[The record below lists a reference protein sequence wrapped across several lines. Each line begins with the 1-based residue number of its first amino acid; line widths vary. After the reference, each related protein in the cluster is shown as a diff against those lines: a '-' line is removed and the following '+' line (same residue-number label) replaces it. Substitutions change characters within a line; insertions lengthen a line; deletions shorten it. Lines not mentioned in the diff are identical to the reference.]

1 MRKLRA
7 LSRAARPRPR
17 PRAVTARVVTA
28 RVATAVSA
36 LTAAA
41 VAMVGLAAPAH
52 AADPVLRDLVTAKGK
67 YYGTAVTGSKLTGT
81 YGSVTGAQFDSIT
94 PGNEMKWGSVEPTRG
109 SFNWAG
115 ADGIVNFAEAHGQ
128 KVRGHT
134 LVWHSQMPNWLANG
148 TFSDAELR
156 TITTGH
162 VTTEVARYKGR
173 IDHWDVV
180 NEPLNEDGTMRASKF
195 YTQLGESYIAD
206 AFRAARAADP
216 AAKLY
221 INDYNTDGTGAKSN
235 GMYSLVQRLKA
246 QGVPIDGV
254 GFQGHLIL
262 GQVPS
267 TLQANLQRFADL
279 GVDVAITELDIRMT
293 LPATDAK
300 LAQQKADF
308 KAVTSACLAVTRC
321 KGVTVWGFTDS
332 DSWIP
337 DVFPGQGAATP
348 YDANF
353 QPKPAYYGIAEALG
367 WTGGGGG
374 DPGPVTGCAVS
385 YAVQSQ
391 WNTGFTAG
399 VTVRN
404 TGSSAIDGWTLKWTW
419 PSGQSVASAWNATV
433 SQSGT
438 QVTAVNAAHNGAI
451 AAGGSATFG
460 FNGAWSGGN
469 PAPSTF
475 TLNGAACTTA

>member
-1 MRKLRA
+1 MAGPGPWARTVA
-7 LSRAARPRPR
+7 ARAA
-17 PRAVTARVVTA
+17 
-28 RVATAVSA
+28 ATLSA

-41 VAMVGLAAPAH
+41 VAVVGLAAPAH
-52 AADPVLRDLVTAKGK
+52 AADPVLRDLATAKGI
-67 YYGTAVTGSKLTGT
+67 YYGTAVTASKLTGT
-81 YGSVTGAQFDSIT
+81 YGSITGAQFNSIT
-94 PGNEMKWGSVEPTRG
+94 PGNEMKWGSVEPTRNT
-109 SFNWAG
+109 FNWGG
-115 ADGIVNFAEAHGQ
+115 ADQVVNFAAANGQ

-148 TFSDAELR
+148 TFGDTELR
-156 TITTGH
+156 TIMTDH
-162 VTTEVARYKGR
+162 VTTETARYRGK

-216 AAKLY
+216 TAKLY

-235 GMYSLVQRLKA
+235 GMFTLVQRLKA

-293 LPATDAK
+293 LPATDAQ
-300 LAQQKADF
+300 LAQQKNEF
-308 KAVTSACLAVTRC
+308 KAVTSACLAVARC
-321 KGVTVWGFTDS
+321 KGVTAWGFTDS

-348 YDANF
+348 YDADF

-367 WTGGGGG
+367 WSGDGGG
-374 DPGPVTGCAVS
+374 PTPTTGCAVS

-391 WNTGFTAG
+391 WNTGFTADVTLKNTG
-399 VTVRN
+399 TTPVNGWTVR
-404 TGSSAIDGWTLKWTW
+404 WTW
-419 PSGQSVASAWNATV
+419 PSGQSVTSAWNTTLT
-433 SQSGT
+433 QSGT
-438 QVTAVNAAHNGAI
+438 QVTAVNAAHNAAI
-451 AAGGSATFG
+451 PAGGSTSFG
-460 FNGAWSGGN
+460 FNGAWSGAN
-469 PAPSTF
+469 TAPSGF
-475 TLNGAACTTA
+475 TLNGTACTTS

>member
-1 MRKLRA
+1 MRTAKLRA
-7 LSRAARPRPR
+7 L
-17 PRAVTARVVTA
+17 PRAVVPRA
-28 RVATAVSA
+28 ATA
-36 LTAAA
+36 LTALTALA

-52 AADPVLRDLVTAKGK
+52 AADPVLRDLATAKGR
-67 YYGTAVTGSKLTGT
+67 YYGTAVTASKLTGT
-81 YGSVTGAQFDSIT
+81 YGSITGAQFNSIT

-109 SFNWAG
+109 SFSWSG
-115 ADGIVNFAEAHGQ
+115 ADRVVSFAEANGQ

-134 LVWHSQMPNWLANG
+134 LVWHSQMPNWLADG
-148 TFSDAELR
+148 TFSDTELR
-156 TITTGH
+156 TIMNEH
-162 VTTEVARYKGR
+162 VTTEAARYKGR

-206 AFRAARAADP
+206 AFRSARAADP

-300 LAQQKADF
+300 LAQQKDEF
-308 KAVTSACLAVTRC
+308 KAVTNACLAVTRC
-321 KGVTVWGFTDS
+321 AGVTAWGFTDA

-348 YDANF
+348 YDENF

-367 WTGGGGG
+367 WTGDSGGGG
-374 DPGPVTGCAVS
+374 GGTPTTGCAVT
-385 YAVQSQ
+385 YGVQSQ
-391 WNTGFTAG
+391 WNTGFTAN

-404 TGSSAIDGWTLKWTW
+404 TGTSPVSGWTVRWTW
-419 PSGQSVASAWNATV
+419 PSGQSVSSAWNATV
-433 SQSGT
+433 TQSGT
-438 QVTAVNAAHNGAI
+438 QVTAVNASHNAAI
-451 AAGGSATFG
+451 AAGGSVDFG
-460 FNGAWSGGN
+460 FNGAWSGAN
-469 PAPSTF
+469 PAPAAF
-475 TLNGAACTTA
+475 TLNGAACTTS